1 MYPKHLWS
9 FDFTRRS
16 KQASRPCHPSSFPE
30 RFFLATWLPGILK
43 GSCIFCS
50 SYCPLPFTSLN
61 LRLHN
66 QLGLSLLV
74 WVLPHNSQ
82 SMHKIEDRTQACMQT
97 ESRDARNGPYFMASP
112 WEQRKEGAT
121 VVSATWVW
129 PVLIGTWLGFEMV
142 YAGLTP
148 RALLYFW
155 NMYSTRDLFQTFS
168 NCFNLWHPV
177 FPFFWFVCPARPSD
191 QSISHISPSNLQ
203 GLSGSLVPGFPPR
216 FPWVRRNNSESM
228 KIA

>member
-1 MYPKHLWS
+1 MKIICCKVYVRCTRSIFDHLI
-9 FDFTRRS
+9 
-16 KQASRPCHPSSFPE
+16 SRDDPNKLLG
-30 RFFLATWLPGILK
+30 LATLLLSQKGSSLQLGCLGFWK

-61 LRLHN
+61 LKLHN
-66 QLGLSLLV
+66 QLGLLV
-74 WVLPHNSQ
+74 WVLPQNSQ
-82 SMHKIEDRTQACMQT
+82 SMQKIEDRTQACMHT

-148 RALLYFW
+148 HALLYFW
-155 NMYSTRDLFQTFS
+155 NMYSTRDLLQTASSSDIQFFHFLVCLPCPS
-168 NCFNLWHPV
+168 QWSVHQPYQSFKSSGT
-177 FPFFWFVCPARPSD
+177 FWFACS
-191 QSISHISPSNLQ
+191 
-203 GLSGSLVPGFPPR
+203 R
-216 FPWVRRNNSESM
+216 FST
-228 KIA
+228 